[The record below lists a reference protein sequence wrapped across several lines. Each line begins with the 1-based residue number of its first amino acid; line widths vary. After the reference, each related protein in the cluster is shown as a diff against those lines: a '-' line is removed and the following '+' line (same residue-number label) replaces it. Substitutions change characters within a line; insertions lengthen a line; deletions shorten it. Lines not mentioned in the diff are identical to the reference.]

1 MKEMMFRVDLVHQ
14 ALVLLLVLSLFSVM
28 KMKDPLE

>member
-1 MKEMMFRVDLVHQ
+1 MMLRVDLVLHQ
-14 ALVLLLVLSLFSVM
+14 ALMLLLVLSLFSVM

>member
-1 MKEMMFRVDLVHQ
+1 MKEMMLRVDLVHQ